1 MYTCVCT
8 HEEWEIKG
16 KISCTNNFEARNN
29 KQKET

>member
-1 MYTCVCT
+1 MYMYVYA

-29 KQKET
+29 KI